1 MLRRQEKA
9 PAACIICTLFTFA
22 LFSCESVLQ
31 EISAHIAGLAVD
43 FHLGP
48 VIAHLQH
55 GHLGAHG
62 VHADDLGL
70 HAGIQAEIDHA
81 AAIDVLEGRGEGL
94 DGLSV
99 GYIVGAQEFAAHVA
113 FLAVHGYIVPA
124 VAALE
129 HLDLRA
135 GLKGGDDIALRAGRV
150 AQVQTDAGIGAHI
163 QRAVAGAAG
172 QILGHH
178 VAGLAVHSYAAPGIA
193 LLMDGHPRAGGILA
207 QHLGIQ

>member
-1 MLRRQEKA
+1 M
-9 PAACIICTLFTFA
+9 
-22 LFSCESVLQ
+22 
-31 EISAHIAGLAVD
+31 
-43 FHLGP
+43 
-48 VIAHLQH
+48 
-55 GHLGAHG
+55 
-62 VHADDLGL
+62 
-70 HAGIQAEIDHA
+70 
-81 AAIDVLEGRGEGL
+81 
-94 DGLSV
+94 
-99 GYIVGAQEFAAHVA
+99 
-113 FLAVHGYIVPA
+113 PA

-207 QHLGIQ
+207 QHLGVQRGRLAQVQAAAANGGIGIRQRGRAGEQQQ